1 MTEQILII
9 ARAFVAG
16 LVVGLFFFG
25 GLWWTVK
32 RVPGSSRPVLLI
44 FGSLIVRV
52 GVSLTALYFI
62 CDTDWRMYLAAL
74 LAIFIVRLIIVHR
87 DGPMDY
93 NIRQKAKN
101 T

>member
-1 MTEQILII
+1 MNEQILII
-9 ARAFVAG
+9 ARAFAAG

-32 RVPGSSRPVLLI
+32 RVPGSSRPLLLI

-62 CDTDWRMYLAAL
+62 CDADWRRYMAAL

-87 DGPMDY
+87 GGPMDY
-93 NIRQKAKN
+93 NMKQKAKN

>member
-9 ARAFVAG
+9 ARGFVGG

-32 RVPGSSRPVLLI
+32 RVPRSSRPLLLI

-52 GVSLTALYFI
+52 VVSLTAVYFI
-62 CDTDWRMYLAAL
+62 CDADWRRYLAAL
-74 LAIFIVRLIIVHR
+74 LAIFIVRLIIVRR

-93 NIRQKAKN
+93 NIKQKAKN